1 MLCRK
6 CTDIVQNVTCLTAPL
21 LAGSLAEWCGEE
33 AADSGGCDLVDR
45 DSSLT

>member
-1 MLCRK
+1 MQILYRMC
-6 CTDIVQNVTCLTAPL
+6 VTCLTAPL